1 MNDTIE
7 DLMKAEEA
15 KTLFLGLMQSQD
27 HFSSENTEAL
37 MKMMGSFTL
46 IRLLNTFGAIGS
58 AMTKEEFLSL
68 NHKLNLIKKPD

>member
-7 DLMKAEEA
+7 DLMKTEEA

-46 IRLLNTFGAIGS
+46 LRLLNTFGAIGS
-58 AMTKEEFLSL
+58 AMTKEEFLEL

>member
-1 MNDTIE
+1 
-7 DLMKAEEA
+7 MKAEEA

-27 HFSSENTEAL
+27 NFSPENTEAL

-58 AMTKEEFLSL
+58 AMTKEEFLEL
-68 NHKLNLIKKPD
+68 NHKLNLIQKPD